1 MNMTRMKRA
10 KQMLLK
16 EKNDDMMMVLIQ
28 SFSDF
33 NQLAVATN
41 GQLKGPP
48 DLATGDI

>member
-1 MNMTRMKRA
+1 MNMIMMMRT

-16 EKNDDMMMVLIQ
+16 KKMMMMMVLMQ
-28 SFSDF
+28 SFGDF

-48 DLATGDI
+48 DLATGDN

>member
-1 MNMTRMKRA
+1 MNMMVMKRT

-16 EKNDDMMMVLIQ
+16 KKMMMTMMLMQ

-48 DLATGDI
+48 DLATGDS